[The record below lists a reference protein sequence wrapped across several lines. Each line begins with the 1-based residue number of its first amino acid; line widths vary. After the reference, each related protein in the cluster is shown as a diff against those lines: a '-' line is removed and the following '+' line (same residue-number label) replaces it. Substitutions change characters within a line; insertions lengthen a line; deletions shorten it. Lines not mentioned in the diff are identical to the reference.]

1 MAARL
6 VVVEQVHH
14 QEQGSAPVSLDTR
27 YTVELS
33 SDEEPYVRRLN
44 VGEETARLD
53 FGWAKD
59 PAMLVLRHERPVRS
73 VHPGAEEAAADEARR
88 VVLLVGDRAFAA
100 VRPGCSLRM
109 EPTAGAE
116 LNVRCT
122 QGSAKCT
129 IMVVP
134 G

>member
-1 MAARL
+1 MARL

-14 QEQGSAPVSLDTR
+14 QERGASPTSLDTR
-27 YTVELS
+27 YSVELS
-33 SDEEPYVRRLN
+33 SDEQLYVRRLGVN
-44 VGEETARLD
+44 EELARID
-53 FGWAKD
+53 FGWAKE

-73 VHPGAEEAAADEARR
+73 VHPSAEEAAADGARR
-88 VVLLVGDRAFAA
+88 VEVLVGDRAFAV
-100 VRPGCSLRM
+100 VRPGCSLRL
-109 EPTAGAE
+109 EPSAGAE

-129 IMVVP
+129 LMVVP